1 MQKILPTMSALGV
14 RGELKGHVVVVQV
27 NVETV
32 QGTAHVGNM
41 SGA

>member
-14 RGELKGHVVVVQV
+14 RGELKGHVAVVRV

-32 QGTAHVGNM
+32 QGVARAGNV